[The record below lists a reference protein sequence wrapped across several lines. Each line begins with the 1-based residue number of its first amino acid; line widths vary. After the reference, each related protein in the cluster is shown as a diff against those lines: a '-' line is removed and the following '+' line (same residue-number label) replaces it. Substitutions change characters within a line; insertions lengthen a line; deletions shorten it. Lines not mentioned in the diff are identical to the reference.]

1 MTTPIPQKTFS
12 WNFLK
17 KFKIAST
24 RPVFEWT
31 TITRLIERSQQ
42 AIIPRIREYQKWENR
57 WDKRLQQLCGS
68 QMTCDWSKFRPLR
81 RDREEDWSDWLAW
94 LLETSQTGIL
104 ADSLFAQQM
113 SCQVESFIS
122 PCVDREVCVEG
133 RRADIVVTWKTAQK
147 THIEV
152 KIWDE
157 SFDKT
162 FETAQ
167 KLHTK
172 APESDW
178 YDFILIPSESEEAW
192 DEVARI
198 YSQDQTVK
206 VTVIFWDD
214 VVRGL
219 RRCLWNA
226 HESVFWRPLLWIRW
240 SGLTSAA
247 TRFRGRTV
255 VKTILVFA
263 AAAARQAG

>member
-1 MTTPIPQKTFS
+1 
-12 WNFLK
+12 
-17 KFKIAST
+17 
-24 RPVFEWT
+24 
-31 TITRLIERSQQ
+31 
-42 AIIPRIREYQKWENR
+42 
-57 WDKRLQQLCGS
+57 
-68 QMTCDWSKFRPLR
+68 MTCDWSKFRPLR

-94 LLETSQTGIL
+94 LLETSRNNPEFS

-152 KIWDE
+152 KIWDQ

-219 RRCLWNA
+219 RRCLLECTRA
-226 HESVFWRPLLWIRW
+226 CFSVFL
-240 SGLTSAA
+240 AA
-247 TRFRGRTV
+247 IALDKMERTDVRCYKVQGEARSCKPFLFLQQRRRGKPDERAV
-255 VKTILVFA
+255 P
-263 AAAARQAG
+263 